1 MEIVKTITLVFAEI
15 ELLENG
21 IIRVTMFDKT
31 SIGEVES
38 RHINHAIGELSEGKP
53 ARIMMVPLPNT
64 VFDHGAREFSASE
77 EGLQYTIGDA
87 LVVSSL
93 AHKILANFYLKFNK
107 PRKPSKAFDHE
118 EDAIAWLL
126 SLEDP
131 GPKAGT

>member
-21 IIRVTMFDKT
+21 IIRVNMFDKT

-38 RHINHAIGELSEGKP
+38 RHINNAIGELSEGKP
-53 ARIMMVPLPNT
+53 ARIMMIPQPNT

-77 EGLQYTIGDA
+77 EGLQFTIGDA
-87 LVVSSL
+87 LVVNSL

-131 GPKAGT
+131 A

>member
-1 MEIVKTITLVFAEI
+1 MEIVKNITLVFAEI

-38 RHINHAIGELSEGKP
+38 RDINNAIGELSEGKP
-53 ARIMMVPLPNT
+53 ARIMMVPQPNT
-64 VFDHGAREFSASE
+64 VFDHGAREFSASD

-87 LVVSSL
+87 LVVNSL

-118 EDAIAWLL
+118 EHAITWLL

-131 GPKAGT
+131 T